1 MTESV
6 REYMERRQREARDE
20 EQKRRYRMVANSKEA
35 EELQRR
41 SVEMWERAARHWRKL
56 CGLQR

>member
-6 REYMERRQREARDE
+6 REYMERRQREARSD
-20 EQKRRYRMVANSKEA
+20 EQKRKYRAIANSKEA

-41 SVEMWERAARHWRKL
+41 SEEMFERAARHWRKL
-56 CGLQR
+56 CGL